1 MYNPFMKDKERR
13 LVAVPLSSD
22 YMVDMMREGFH
33 WKHEYKCITGVPKD
47 AVMVTDYFDYMAQRV
62 MIVFYH
68 PSFAVV
74 KQGEILPVLNVRYE
88 LITPS
93 NTAWS
98 RLVEGWAKFARRVR
112 YYFKRDFPA

>member
-1 MYNPFMKDKERR
+1 MHNPFLKDKERR
-13 LVAVPLSSD
+13 LVAVPISNGYLI
-22 YMVDMMREGFH
+22 DMLREDFH

-47 AVMVTDYFDYMAQRV
+47 AVMITDYFDFMAQRA

-68 PSFAVV
+68 PSFAIV
-74 KQGEILPVLNVRYE
+74 KEGEILPVLNVRYE

-98 RLVEGWAKFARRVR
+98 RLVEGWANFACRVR
-112 YYFKRDFPA
+112 SYFKGESPA